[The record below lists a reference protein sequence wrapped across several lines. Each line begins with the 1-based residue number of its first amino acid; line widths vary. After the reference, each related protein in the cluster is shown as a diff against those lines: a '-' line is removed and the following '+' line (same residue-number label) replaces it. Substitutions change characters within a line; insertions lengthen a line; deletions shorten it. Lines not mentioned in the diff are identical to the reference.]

1 MELYIEPKRPEYNL
15 KNGRFLKGHTP
26 FNKGKRWSEYMNMR
40 KQKKCLKN
48 LELGRRGNP
57 DIAGRNARSVVA
69 IKDNQIIG
77 IYKSAADAGRK
88 TGICSRNII
97 GCCRGERKQAGGFKW
112 YYESDNSWTTLI
124 TGKK

>member
-1 MELYIEPKRPEYNL
+1 MNFMELYIEPKRPEYNL

-48 LELGRRGNP
+48 LEFGRIGNP

-69 IKDNQIIG
+69 IKDNQ
-77 IYKSAADAGRK
+77 RH
-88 TGICSRNII
+88 
-97 GCCRGERKQAGGFKW
+97 
-112 YYESDNSWTTLI
+112 L
-124 TGKK
+124 